1 LRAFTQVTGRSECD
15 FFDAV
20 DAQRGDDY

>member
-1 LRAFTQVTGRSECD
+1 MILF

-20 DAQRGDDY
+20 DAQKYTYILL